1 MKQFLIIS
9 ALVLSL
15 VCNTLSQKPVEV
27 PKDWKSIGGCG
38 VRLYVPA
45 DVSFVE
51 DQSVDTC
58 ERFYKGKNTSIHMT
72 ATEWN
77 VGQSDYSNWPDH
89 CVARLL
95 INAKKAE
102 IVTSLIPVVTD
113 LNKGR
118 DNSAMLLVP
127 DFFRDGRDLRIRTWS
142 NSEKHRIEA
151 LTILKSVSPESS
163 K

>member
-1 MKQFLIIS
+1 MNQLLMIS
-9 ALVLSL
+9 TLVLSL
-15 VCNTLSQKPVEV
+15 VCDTLSQKPAEI
-27 PKDWKSIGGCG
+27 PKDWKSISGCG
-38 VRLYVPA
+38 IGLYVPA

-58 ERFYKGKNTSIHMT
+58 ERFYKGKNTSIRIT

-89 CVARLL
+89 CVAKLL

-102 IVTSLIPVVTD
+102 IVTSD
-113 LNKGR
+113 F
-118 DNSAMLLVP
+118 SAMLLVP
-127 DFFRDGRDLRIRTWS
+127 DFFRDGRDLRISTWS
-142 NSEKHRIEA
+142 TSVKHRIEA